1 MIYPYLYFSNC
12 EKYMNKGTIRNTGLL
27 AAAIVFFLLSLLLE
41 HFSFYSLSENGIIR
55 RFQEKLQEKEHHI
68 YALFNEMEETLAVMD
83 QDSSWIH
90 QEKLPGQYFALLHS
104 RMKEKVDGTGL
115 DLFLVEDD
123 TLRFWTGNAVSIELL
138 LENETSREGLVFA
151 GNSWM
156 LKKERKNGSR
166 KLIGL
171 ILIKHEYQYENRFI
185 SNNFQEDF
193 HIPEGTLVRKGGSP
207 EGSAIYDSW
216 QQEVCTLDFTEIPPY
231 SPFQSYFSLFL
242 FFAGILLFLLYVRHL
257 IKSIPDPFWKNTG
270 IVMAAIIMILLN
282 AIMLK
287 MPIPD
292 QISDLEIFNPVLFAA
307 SNLFPTLADLL
318 ITSFFVFF
326 LAYIFYAEFT
336 LPLKYSRTVF
346 QVLQGIFFIGLV
358 CYFQL
363 TIMLFRSLVVHSS
376 ISFETYRVLE
386 ISVFTFVGFLILAF
400 HFTSLTI
407 LMDKFFSL
415 FKPDLSSHRLLFFVI
430 TFGLLAWLTGYL
442 QPGGPDLLLAFLI
455 MVVTGVVAVI
465 RGSRHVQF
473 KYSTFVLLI
482 FLYSILSVYQI
493 GIYSDEKRHNEKMV
507 LAVDL
512 SAEHDP
518 VAELLLKD
526 LETDIASDQELGYMI
541 HEGYVDHMVI
551 DDYLRGNYFRGFW
564 DRYDMHFTLCT
575 PDDSL
580 YIEPYYDVWYPCY
593 EFFED
598 LHLENRIRIPGSR
611 FYFVDNMNGRIS
623 YFASFEYFSSD
634 SNITASLFLEL
645 DSRLVTEELGYPE
658 LLLTDRLRKGFFH
671 RDYTYAKYNSGQLI
685 TQSGDYSY
693 SMKQDPYT
701 RGAEEFE
708 YTVYDGYD
716 HLAYNVDD
724 LNTVVVSNQHVSLLS
739 TTITFTYIF
748 VFFYLILTVNL
759 LLVNIP
765 LLRRSLQ
772 VSIKN
777 KIQYTMIGI
786 LFLSLLLIGGGT
798 ILFSIR
804 QYRER
809 HFDSLE
815 EKIQSVYIEV
825 MHKLEFETDLTA
837 GWQAGG
843 YSSLDELLQ
852 KFSNVFFSDINL
864 FAPNGDLLATSRS
877 EIFEKRLVG
886 PKIDP
891 AAYYELAIQNAA
903 EFTHE
908 EQIGNLRFLSAYVP
922 FKNDRNQLLAYLNLP
937 YFTRQQAL
945 TMEISNLVV
954 AVVNFYVLLI
964 TLSILIAVFISNQIT
979 QPLRMIQSKFGKMRF
994 GKGNE
999 KIQYEAKDEIGAL
1012 VGAYNHMVDELA
1024 DSAEKLARSERES
1037 AWREMAKQIAHE
1049 IKNPLTPMKLS
1060 VQHLQRSSGEDPGK
1074 QNQNL
1079 KRITQT
1085 LIEQIDH
1092 LSTIATE
1099 FSNFA
1104 KMPRANNE
1112 EVDLK
1117 EKIIKISKLFLNTE
1131 DIKIQASFKNTVPA
1145 IVLADREQLSR
1156 VFINL
1161 VKNAI
1166 QAIPED
1172 RTGKVSISL
1181 ETNEI
1186 NAIVKV
1192 MDNGRGIPDELGDKL
1207 FQPNFTTKS
1216 SGMGMG
1222 LAIVKNIIENA
1233 GGEIRYETELGTGTT
1248 FIVELPLNN

>member
-1 MIYPYLYFSNC
+1 
-12 EKYMNKGTIRNTGLL
+12 MNKGMIRNTGLL
-27 AAAIVFFLLSLLLE
+27 AAAIFCFLISLLLE
-41 HFSFYSLSENGIIR
+41 HFSFYNLAEKRIVR
-55 RFQEKLQEKEHHI
+55 EFQKTLQEKEHLA
-68 YALFNEMEETLAVMD
+68 YALFDEMEEVIAPVDKD
-83 QDSSWIH
+83 QRTD
-90 QEKLPGQYFALLHS
+90 PDQYFTLLYS
-104 RMKEKVDGTGL
+104 LMKEKTEGMGL
-115 DLFLVEDD
+115 DLFIIEDD
-123 TLRFWTGNAVSIELL
+123 TLRFWTSHAVSVESLL
-138 LENETSREGLVFA
+138 ANETGRDGLVLA
-151 GNSWM
+151 GNSWL
-156 LKKERKNGSR
+156 LKRERKVGDCR
-166 KLIGL
+166 LIGL
-171 ILIKHEYQYENRFI
+171 ILIKHEYQYENRFLK
-185 SNNFQEDF
+185 NDF
-193 HIPEGTLVRKGGSP
+193 HADFNVPEGTLILTGGGP
-207 EGSAIYDSW
+207 TGHAIHDSW
-216 QQEVCTLDFTEIPPY
+216 QQEIFTLDFSKIPPY
-231 SPFQSYFSLFL
+231 SPFQSYISLFL

-270 IVMAAIIMILLN
+270 IVMGAIIMILLN
-282 AIMLK
+282 AILLK
-287 MPIPD
+287 MAIPD

-318 ITSFFVFF
+318 ITSFFIFF
-326 LAYIFYAEFT
+326 LAYIINAEFT
-336 LPLKYSRTVF
+336 LPLKFSRIVI

-358 CYFQL
+358 FYFQF

-376 ISFETYRVLE
+376 ISFETYRVLD
-386 ISVFTFVGFLILAF
+386 ISVYTFVGLLILAF
-400 HFTSLTI
+400 HFTSLTL

-415 FKPDLSSHRLLFFVI
+415 FKPDLSSYRLLFFVI
-430 TFGLLAWLTGYL
+430 AFGLFAWVTGFM
-442 QPGGPDLLLAFLI
+442 QPRGPDLQLAFLI
-455 MVVTGVVAVI
+455 TVVAGVVAVI

-473 KYSTFVLLI
+473 RYSTFVLVI

-512 SAEHDP
+512 AAEHDP

-526 LETDIASDQELGYMI
+526 LEMDIATDQELGYMI
-541 HEGYVDHMVI
+541 HEGYTDHMVI
-551 DDYLRGNYFRGFW
+551 EEYLKGNYFSGFW
-564 DRYDMHFTLCT
+564 DRYDMYFTLCS
-575 PDDSL
+575 PADSL
-580 YIEPYYDVWYPCY
+580 SFEPYYDAWYHCY
-593 EFFED
+593 SFFD
-598 LHLENRIRIPGSR
+598 TLHQDSRIRIPGSR

-623 YFASFEYFSSD
+623 YFAAFEYFSAD
-634 SNITASLFLEL
+634 STTSASLFLEL

-658 LLLTDRLRKGFFH
+658 LLLSERLRKGFFLK
-671 RDYTYAKYNSGQLI
+671 DYTYAKYNNEQLI

-693 SMKQDPYT
+693 SMKLDPYT
-701 RGAEEFE
+701 TGTGEFE
-708 YTVYDGYD
+708 YTVYDGYE
-716 HLAYNVDD
+716 HLAYHLDD
-724 LNTVVVSNQHVSLLS
+724 MNTVVVSNPRVTLLS
-739 TTITFTYIF
+739 TAITFTYIF

-765 LLRRSLQ
+765 FLRRSFQ
-772 VSIKN
+772 VNIKN
-777 KIQYTMIGI
+777 KIQFTMIGI

-798 ILFSIR
+798 IFFSIR

-815 EKIQSVYIEV
+815 EKIQSVFIEV
-825 MHKLEFETDLTA
+825 MHKLEYETDLTA
-837 GWQAGG
+837 GWQSSG
-843 YSSLDELLQ
+843 YFSLDELLQ

-864 FAPNGDLLATSRS
+864 YAPNGDLLATSRA
-877 EIFEKRLVG
+877 EIFEKRLTG
-886 PKIDP
+886 PKIHP
-891 AAYYELAIQNAA
+891 AAYYELAILNAA

-908 EQIGNLRFLSAYVP
+908 EQIGELRFLSAYVP
-922 FKNDRNQLLAYLNLP
+922 FRNDRNELLAYLNLP

-964 TLSILIAVFISNQIT
+964 TISILIAVFISNQIT
-979 QPLRMIQSKFGKMRF
+979 QPLRMIESKFGKIRF
-994 GKGNE
+994 GKSNE
-999 KIQYEAKDEIGAL
+999 KIQYEARDEIGAI
-1012 VGAYNHMVDELA
+1012 VRAYNHMVDELA

-1060 VQHLQRSSGEDPGK
+1060 VQHLQRSSEEDAAK
-1074 QNQNL
+1074 LKQNL

-1092 LSTIATE
+1092 LSAIATE

-1104 KMPRANNE
+1104 KMPKTNNE

-1117 EKIIKISKLFLNTE
+1117 EKIIKITKLFHSTE
-1131 DIKIQASFKNTVPA
+1131 DIEIQTSFSNRVPA

-1172 RTGKVSISL
+1172 RNGKISISL
-1181 ETNEI
+1181 ETTENK
-1186 NAIVKV
+1186 AIVKV
-1192 MDNGRGIPDELGDKL
+1192 MDNGRGIPVELGDKL

-1222 LAIVKNIIENA
+1222 LAIVKNIIEHA
-1233 GGEIRYETELGTGTT
+1233 GGEIRYETLPGEGTT
-1248 FIVELPLNN
+1248 FIVELPLYITV

>member
-1 MIYPYLYFSNC
+1 
-12 EKYMNKGTIRNTGLL
+12 MNKSMIRNTGLL
-27 AAAIVFFLLSLLLE
+27 AAAIVCFLISLLLA
-41 HFSFYSLSENGIIR
+41 HFSFYNLAENRIVRKFQVTLQDKERHTYSL
-55 RFQEKLQEKEHHI
+55 FD
-68 YALFNEMEETLAVMD
+68 EMEEVIALVD
-83 QDSSWIH
+83 KDRGSD
-90 QEKLPGQYFALLHS
+90 PGLYFTLLHPQ
-104 RMKEKVDGTGL
+104 MKEKTEGMGI
-115 DLFLVEDD
+115 DLFIVESD
-123 TLRFWTGNAVSIELL
+123 TLRFWTGNAVSVETLL
-138 LENETSREGLVFA
+138 SNESEMDRLVFA
-151 GNSWM
+151 GNSWL
-156 LKKERKNGSR
+156 LKRERKMGDCR
-166 KLIGL
+166 LVGL
-171 ILIKHEYQYENRFI
+171 ILIKHEYQYENRFLR
-185 SNNFQEDF
+185 NDFQADF
-193 HIPEGTLVRKGGSP
+193 HIPAGTRILRGG
-207 EGSAIYDSW
+207 EHTGRTIYDSW
-216 QQEVCTLDFTEIPPY
+216 QQEAFTLDFNQIPPY
-231 SPFQSYFSLFL
+231 SPFQSYLSLFL
-242 FFAGILLFLLYVRHL
+242 FFTGILLFLLYVRHL

-270 IVMAAIIMILLN
+270 IVMGAIIMILLN

-287 MPIPD
+287 MAIPD
-292 QISDLEIFNPVLFAA
+292 QIGNLEIFNPVLFAA

-318 ITSFFVFF
+318 ITSFFLFF

-336 LPLKYSRTVF
+336 LPDISSRTF
-346 QVLQGIFFIGLV
+346 LLVLQGIFFIALV
-358 CYFQL
+358 FYFQL
-363 TIMLFRSLVVHSS
+363 TILLFRSLVVHSS
-376 ISFETYRVLE
+376 ISFETYRVLD
-386 ISVFTFVGFLILAF
+386 ITVFTFVGLLILAF
-400 HFTSLTI
+400 HFTSLTL

-415 FKPDLSSHRLLFFVI
+415 FKPDLSSYRLLFFVI
-430 TFGLLAWLTGYL
+430 TFGLLAWVTGFM

-455 MVVTGVVAVI
+455 TVVTGVVAVI

-473 KYSTFVLLI
+473 RYSTFVLLI

-493 GIYSDEKRHNEKMV
+493 GIYADEKRHNEKMV

-518 VAELLLKD
+518 VAELLLND
-526 LETDIASDQELGYMI
+526 LEMDIATDQELGYMI
-541 HEGYVDHMVI
+541 HEGYTDQMVI
-551 DDYLRGNYFRGFW
+551 DDYLRGNYFSGFW

-593 EFFED
+593 EFFDD
-598 LHLENRIRIPGSR
+598 LHRENRIRIPGSR

-623 YFASFEYFSSD
+623 YFASFEFFSAD
-634 SNITASLFLEL
+634 STATASLFLEL

-658 LLLTDRLRKGFFH
+658 LLLSDRLRKGFFH
-671 RDYTYAKYNSGQLI
+671 KDYTYAKYNNGQLI
-685 TQSGDYSY
+685 TQSGDFSY
-693 SMKQDPYT
+693 SMRQDPYT
-701 RGAEEFE
+701 NGSGEFE
-708 YTVYDGYD
+708 YTIYDGYE
-716 HLAYNVDD
+716 HLAYHLDD
-724 LNTVVVSNQHVSLLS
+724 MNTVVVSNPQVSLLS
-739 TTITFTYIF
+739 TVITFTYIF
-748 VFFYLILTVNL
+748 VFFYLILSVNL

-765 LLRRSLQ
+765 FLRRSFQLN
-772 VSIKN
+772 IKN
-777 KIQYTMIGI
+777 KIQFTMIGI

-809 HFDSLE
+809 HFDSLG

-825 MHKLEFETDLTA
+825 MHKLQFETDLTA

-864 FAPNGDLLATSRS
+864 YAPNGDLLATSRA
-877 EIFEKRLVG
+877 EIFEKRLTG
-886 PKIDP
+886 TMIHP
-891 AAYYELAIQNAA
+891 AAYYELAILNAA

-908 EQIGNLRFLSAYVP
+908 EQIGELRFLSAYVP
-922 FKNDRNQLLAYLNLP
+922 FRNDWNELLAYLNLP

-945 TMEISNLVV
+945 TREISNLVV

-964 TLSILIAVFISNQIT
+964 TISILIAVFISNQIT
-979 QPLRMIQSKFGKMRF
+979 HPLRMIESKFGKIRF
-994 GKGNE
+994 GRSNE
-999 KIQYEAKDEIGAL
+999 KIQYEARDEIGAL
-1012 VGAYNHMVDELA
+1012 VRAYNDMVDELA

-1060 VQHLQRSSGEDPGK
+1060 VQHLQRSSGEAPATQK
-1074 QNQNL
+1074 QNL

-1092 LSTIATE
+1092 LSAIATE

-1104 KMPRANNE
+1104 QMPRTNNE

-1117 EKIIKISKLFLNTE
+1117 DKIVKISKLFQSTE
-1131 DIKIQASFKNTVPA
+1131 DIEIQTNFSNTVPA
-1145 IVLADREQLSR
+1145 IVLADREQLLR

-1172 RTGKVSISL
+1172 RNGKIGITL
-1181 ETNEI
+1181 ETTENS
-1186 NAIVKV
+1186 AIVKII
-1192 MDNGRGIPDELGDKL
+1192 DNGRGIPVELGDKL

-1222 LAIVKNIIENA
+1222 LAIVKNIIEHA
-1233 GGEIRYETELGTGTT
+1233 GGNIRYDTVPGEGTT
-1248 FIVELPLNN
+1248 FIVDLPLYKTL

>member
-1 MIYPYLYFSNC
+1 
-12 EKYMNKGTIRNTGLL
+12 MNKGMIRNTGLL
-27 AAAIVFFLLSLLLE
+27 AAAIACFLISLLLE
-41 HFSFYSLSENGIIR
+41 HFSFYNLAENRIVRG
-55 RFQEKLQEKEHHI
+55 FQETMQDKEHLT
-68 YALFNEMEETLAVMD
+68 YALFDEMEEVLTPVNK
-83 QDSSWIH
+83 DSMAD
-90 QEKLPGQYFALLHS
+90 PGQYFTLLHS
-104 RMKEKVDGTGL
+104 QMNEGTSRKGL
-115 DLFLVEDD
+115 DLFIVKND
-123 TLRFWTGNAVSIELL
+123 TLRFWTGNAVSVETLL
-138 LENETSREGLVFA
+138 ANENERDGLVFA
-151 GNSWM
+151 GNSWL
-156 LKKERKNGSR
+156 LKRERKVGDCR
-166 KLIGL
+166 LIGL
-171 ILIKHEYQYENRFI
+171 ILIKHEYQYENRFLR
-185 SNNFQEDF
+185 NDFQADF
-193 HIPEGTLVRKGGSP
+193 NVPAGTLILPGGDQA
-207 EGSAIYDSW
+207 GHIIQDSW
-216 QQEVCTLDFTEIPPY
+216 QQVAFTLDFSQIPPY

-270 IVMAAIIMILLN
+270 IAMGAIIMILLN

-287 MPIPD
+287 MAIPD
-292 QISDLEIFNPVLFAA
+292 QIGDLQIFNPVLFAA

-318 ITSFFVFF
+318 ITTFFIFF
-326 LAYIFYAEFT
+326 LAYIFHAEFT
-336 LPLKYSRTVF
+336 LPDKFSRTTIR
-346 QVLQGIFFIGLV
+346 VLQVIFFIGLV
-358 CYFQL
+358 FYFQL
-363 TIMLFRSLVVHSS
+363 SILLFRSLVVHSS
-376 ISFETYRVLE
+376 ISFETYRVLD
-386 ISVFTFVGFLILAF
+386 ITVFTFVGLLILAF
-400 HFTSLTI
+400 HFTSLTL

-415 FKPDLSSHRLLFFVI
+415 FKPDLSSYRLFFFVI
-430 TFGLLAWLTGYL
+430 AFGLLAWLTGFI

-455 MVVTGVVAVI
+455 MVVAGVVAVI
-465 RGSRHVQF
+465 RGSRHIQF
-473 KYSTFVLLI
+473 RYSTFVLVI

-493 GIYSDEKRHNEKMV
+493 GVYSDEKRHNEKMV

-526 LETDIASDQELGYMI
+526 LEIDIATDHELGYML
-541 HEGYVDHMVI
+541 HEGYTDQLAI
-551 DDYLRGNYFRGFW
+551 DEYLKGNYFSGFW
-564 DRYDMHFTLCT
+564 DRYDMYFELCT
-575 PDDSL
+575 PDDSI
-580 YIEPYYDVWYPCY
+580 YFAPYFNTWYPCY
-593 EFFED
+593 EFFD
-598 LHLENRIRIPGSR
+598 TMHIDSRIRIPGSR

-623 YFASFEYFSSD
+623 YFGAFEYYSGD
-634 SNITASLFLEL
+634 STMTTSLFLEL

-658 LLLTDRLRKGFFH
+658 LLLSDRLRKGFFH
-671 RDYTYAKYNSGQLI
+671 RDYTYAKYNNGQLI

-701 RGAEEFE
+701 QSSGEFE
-708 YTVYDGYD
+708 YTVYDGYE
-716 HLAYNVDD
+716 HLAYHLDD
-724 LNTVVVSNQHVSLLS
+724 MNTVVVSNPRVSLLS
-739 TTITFTYIF
+739 TAITFTYIF

-765 LLRRSLQ
+765 FLRRSFQ
-772 VSIKN
+772 VNIKN

-825 MHKLEFETDLTA
+825 MHKLEYETDLTG

-843 YSSLDELLQ
+843 YANLDELLQ
-852 KFSNVFFSDINL
+852 KFSNVFFTDINL
-864 FAPNGDLLATSRS
+864 YEPNGDLLATSRA
-877 EIFEKRLVG
+877 EIFEKRLIG
-886 PKIDP
+886 PKIHP
-891 AAYYELAIQNAA
+891 SAYYELAILNDA
-903 EFTHE
+903 EYTHE
-908 EQIGNLRFLSAYVP
+908 EQIGELRFLSAYVP
-922 FKNDRNQLLAYLNLP
+922 FRNDRNDLLAYLNLP

-945 TMEISNLVV
+945 TGEISNLVV

-964 TLSILIAVFISNQIT
+964 TISILIAVFISNQIT
-979 QPLRMIQSKFGKMRF
+979 HPLRMIESKFGKIRF
-994 GKGNE
+994 GKSNE
-999 KIQYEAKDEIGAL
+999 KIQYDARDEIGAL
-1012 VGAYNHMVDELA
+1012 VRAYNHMVDELA

-1060 VQHLQRSSGEDPGK
+1060 VQHLQRSSEEDAAIQK
-1074 QNQNL
+1074 QNL

-1092 LSTIATE
+1092 LSAIATE

-1104 KMPRANNE
+1104 KMPRTNNE

-1117 EKIIKISKLFLNTE
+1117 EKIVKISKLFHSTE
-1131 DIKIQASFKNTVPA
+1131 DIDIRTTFSNRVPA
-1145 IVLADREQLSR
+1145 VVLADREQLSR

-1172 RTGKVSISL
+1172 RNGKISISL
-1181 ETNEI
+1181 ETTEN
-1186 NAIVKV
+1186 NAIVRV
-1192 MDNGRGIPDELGDKL
+1192 MDNGKGIPVELGDKL

-1222 LAIVKNIIENA
+1222 LAIVKNIIEHA
-1233 GGEIRYETELGTGTT
+1233 GGEIRYETVPGEGTT
-1248 FIVELPLNN
+1248 FIVELPLYMTL